1 MSGLNS
7 VLLEGNLTRDP
18 VLAETPKGTPV
29 CHFGLAVNRYY
40 SRNEEM
46 VNEVSFFDVETWS
59 RLAQYCGAQLK
70 KGSPLRVV
78 GRLKQERWEDGEG
91 KNHTRVKVVCE
102 HLEIPDR
109 KKGAPGEAS
118 PEEQG
123 KEDLDIQQITEGEES
138 LEEELVM

>member
-18 VLAETPKGTPV
+18 VLTETPKGTPV

-40 SRNEEM
+40 SHNEEM
-46 VNEVSFFDVETWS
+46 VNEVSFFEVETWS
-59 RLAQYCGAQLK
+59 RLAQYCDAQLK
-70 KGSPLRVV
+70 KGAPLRVV

-91 KNHTRVKVVCE
+91 KNHSRVKVVCE

-109 KKGAPGEAS
+109 KKGAAEGGSSEGESTVDPALA
-118 PEEQG
+118 QAA
-123 KEDLDIQQITEGEES
+123 EGEES
-138 LEEELVM
+138 LQEELVI

>member
-18 VLAETPKGTPV
+18 VLTETPKGTPV

-40 SRNEEM
+40 SHNEEM
-46 VNEVSFFDVETWS
+46 VNEVSFFEVETWS
-59 RLAQYCGAQLK
+59 RLAQYCNAQLK

-91 KNHTRVKVVCE
+91 KNHSRVKVVCE

-109 KKGAPGEAS
+109 KKGAAEDGAAEGRTREDPDLAQEA
-118 PEEQG
+118 EVV
-123 KEDLDIQQITEGEES
+123 ES
-138 LEEELVM
+138 LQEELVI